1 MGISIEETNPNHW
14 QDAAQSMMSAG
25 IGSLSGNVMD
35 PPQNLNIDPE
45 ASEWNYNKAQINMN
59 EPGAHWS
66 LGESHRMDQER
77 GQQNWFQDAVPLS
90 HDTWLVNSFNR
101 EQPIMNTGIPA
112 DNQGYKVW
120 NAGGP
125 FASSPFEGDYAL
137 PGIQWLEHKLF
148 GDPDDKQGPP
158 VDNEGNLLP
167 GWELHQD
174 GWHYFPPNE
183 EEGGGWLSNP
193 LEDLEDLRRR
203 RREDFRRRRREDLRR
218 RHRNPL
224 NDLLFKRRV
233 EDTLK
238 FQMDMLMN
246 PNKFN
251 TSPGTGDIN
260 PIFGDQ
266 YWNI

>member
-183 EEGGGWLSNP
+183 DNYTWGDHELSGGESNLILNLLLQE
-193 LEDLEDLRRR
+193 LERKQSQE
-203 RREDFRRRRREDLRR
+203 
-218 RHRNPL
+218 
-224 NDLLFKRRV
+224 
-233 EDTLK
+233 
-238 FQMDMLMN
+238 
-246 PNKFN
+246 
-251 TSPGTGDIN
+251 PGTGSLN
-260 PIFGDQ
+260 LIFGWDP